1 MEIFTSTEIKAFEK
15 ILIENLSQDFF
26 NIFKNINNVLH
37 FVYLTVSFV
46 CKNTLMYD
54 LMSRSSGTL
63 VMT

>member
-26 NIFKNINNVLH
+26 NILKNITNVLH
-37 FVYLTVSFV
+37 FVHLTVSFV